1 LESDSVNELPLAGRN
16 YSVLMTLQIGV
27 TPVNYDQTGG
37 RTNEIGG
44 AVYRSAS
51 TDF

>member
-44 AVYRSAS
+44 AV
-51 TDF
+51 